1 MERLQPGDPG
11 RVGRYRL
18 VARLGAGGMGQVYL
32 GETPGGRKVAIKL
45 IHPAFTDN
53 RQFRERFAREIAAA
67 RRVGGFHTALVVDAD
82 PQADPPWM
90 VTAYIDGPS
99 LEAAVGRDGPMPPDR
114 VRALGAGLA
123 EGLAAIHME
132 GLVHRDLKPSN
143 VILASDGPRI
153 IDFGI
158 ARADDD
164 SRLTTVGA
172 VMGTLAY
179 MSPERLSGDP
189 AGAASDVFALGGVL
203 AFAATTRPPFGM
215 DSTAAVVRRII
226 TQPPDLDGLADE
238 DLRQLITRCLD
249 KSPENRPEVP
259 DVLAALT
266 SPGPPP
272 AEVTRTLT
280 TLTLTGHTDV
290 VWGVA
295 FSPDGRLLATS
306 SADGTLRLWDPAS
319 GEPRGALAQQLP
331 FAWGRPP
338 ATVWGVV
345 AFSPDGRLLA
355 SSTLHAKVEL
365 WDAVSGE
372 HRRSLESHGRDVW
385 GVAFSPDGRLL
396 ATGSV
401 DKKVEL
407 WDPASGAHRRT
418 LTGHADNVWGVAF
431 SPDGR
436 LLATGSGDT
445 TVRLWDPATGEHRGT
460 LTGHTGPVLGVAFS
474 PDGRL
479 LATGSGDTTVRLW
492 DPASG
497 AHRRTLTGHAAAVW
511 GVAFSP
517 DGRLLASSGDE
528 TVRLWDPPSGGHRG
542 TLTGSEVGVFGV
554 AFSPDG
560 RQLASCGHGT
570 VRLWALTEAGR

>member
-11 RVGRYRL
+11 SVGRYRL

-32 GETPGGRKVAIKL
+32 GETPGGRKVAVKL
-45 IHPAFTDN
+45 IHPALTDN

-82 PQADPPWM
+82 PLADPPWM

-99 LEAAVGRDGPMPPDR
+99 LEAAVRRDGPMPADR

-123 EGLAAIHME
+123 EGLAAIHSE

-164 SRLTTVGA
+164 TRLTTVGA

-189 AGAASDVFALGGVL
+189 ARPASDVFALGGVM

-215 DSTAAVVRRII
+215 DSAAHVVRRII
-226 TQPPDLDGLADE
+226 TQPPDLDGLTDD
-238 DLRQLITRCLD
+238 DLRQLIARCLD
-249 KSPENRPEVP
+249 KSPENRPDVSA
-259 DVLAALT
+259 VLAALT
-266 SPGPPP
+266 SPPP
-272 AEVTRTLT
+272 AEVTRTFT

-295 FSPDGRLLATS
+295 FRPDGRLLATS

-319 GEPRGALAQQLP
+319 GEPRGALAEQLP

-338 ATVWGVV
+338 ATVWGLV

-385 GVAFSPDGRLL
+385 
-396 ATGSV
+396 
-401 DKKVEL
+401 
-407 WDPASGAHRRT
+407 
-418 LTGHADNVWGVAF
+418 
-431 SPDGR
+431 
-436 LLATGSGDT
+436 
-445 TVRLWDPATGEHRGT
+445 
-460 LTGHTGPVLGVAFS
+460 GVAFS

-528 TVRLWDPPSGGHRG
+528 TVRLWDPPTGGHRG

-570 VRLWALTEAGR
+570 VRLWTLSESAR

>member
-1 MERLQPGDPG
+1 M
-11 RVGRYRL
+11 
-18 VARLGAGGMGQVYL
+18 
-32 GETPGGRKVAIKL
+32 
-45 IHPAFTDN
+45 PA
-53 RQFRERFAREIAAA
+53 
-67 RRVGGFHTALVVDAD
+67 
-82 PQADPPWM
+82 
-90 VTAYIDGPS
+90 
-99 LEAAVGRDGPMPPDR
+99 DR

-123 EGLAAIHME
+123 EGLAAIHSE

-189 AGAASDVFALGGVL
+189 ARPASDVFALGGVM

-215 DSTAAVVRRII
+215 DSTANVVRRII
-226 TQPPDLDGLADE
+226 TQPPDLEGLADE
-238 DLRQLITRCLD
+238 DLRQLIARCLD

-259 DVLAALT
+259 DLLAALA
-266 SPGPPP
+266 SPPP
-272 AEVTRTLT
+272 AEVTRTFT

-295 FSPDGRLLATS
+295 FSPDGRLLASS

-319 GEPRGALAQQLP
+319 GEPRGALAEQLP

-338 ATVWGVV
+338 ATVWGLV

-418 LTGHADNVWGVAF
+418 LTGHEDNVWGVAF

-445 TVRLWDPATGEHRGT
+445 TVRLWDPASGEHRRT
-460 LTGHTGPVLGVAFS
+460 LTGHAGPVLGVAFS

-497 AHRRTLTGHAAAVW
+497 EHRRTLTGHAAAVW

-528 TVRLWDPPSGGHRG
+528 TVRLWDPPTGGHRG

-570 VRLWALTEAGR
+570 VRLWTLSESAR